1 MEKKV
6 TKRDILTAI
15 AALISEES
23 SVQVGEITVT
33 GTDIAD
39 YVSKTIE
46 QLENKA
52 TKAKERAAEKRV
64 EGDELR
70 DAIAGVLTSE
80 LQTIDEIN
88 SAINA
93 SSEVEDTLK
102 TEVTKSK
109 ITARL
114 TQLVKMG
121 FAYKE
126 QVKTSDGRKV
136 MAYAIGSKPAA
147 EDDISE

>member
-39 YVSKTIE
+39 YVNKTIE

-52 TKAKERAAEKRV
+52 TKAKERAAEKRI

-93 SSEVEDTLK
+93 SSEVEDALK

-136 MAYAIGSKPAA
+136 MAYAIGSKPTA

>member
-102 TEVTKSK
+102 AEVTKSK

-136 MAYAIGSKPAA
+136 MAYAIGSKSAA
-147 EDDISE
+147 EDDIWE

>member
-23 SVQVGEITVT
+23 SVQVGEVTVT

-70 DAIAGVLTSE
+70 DAVAAVLTDEYQS
-80 LQTIDEIN
+80 IDAITA
-88 SAINA
+88 AINI
-93 SSEVEDTLK
+93 ED
-102 TEVTKSK
+102 VTKSK
-109 ITARL
+109 VTARL
-114 TQLVKMG
+114 TQLVRVGLAK
-121 FAYKE
+121 KE
-126 QVKTSDGRKV
+126 QIKVGDGRKV
-136 MAYAIGSKPAA
+136 MGYAAISDEA
-147 EDDISE
+147 EDPWT